1 MYTSQGNRHQITIDG
16 KTFWVDSNQ
25 EEALILWLE
34 ENGFHD
40 RWRHIYYGLKVNGS
54 HYTPDLELSVQLSDN
69 MTHRAIVESKP
80 TIKHFNGY
88 IGRRMRGIARFY
100 FTDLLLLYVHDADKW
115 YRIDIKTGELSEF
128 GVPTPGE
135 IPINKLYKPWTKK
148 APNIHYHRYRQR
160 LELGKMMI
168 LAVIDAIE
176 KGTQATVRA
185 LITPSR
191 KRRRRRKR

>member
-1 MYTSQGNRHQITIDG
+1 MYTSHGNRHQVTIDG

-25 EEALILWLE
+25 EETLILWLE

-40 RWRHIYYGLKVNGS
+40 RWRHIDYGLKVNTS

-88 IGRRMRGIARFY
+88 IGRRMRGIAKFY
-100 FTDLLLLYVHDADKW
+100 ATDLLLLCVHDVDKW

-135 IPINKLYKPWTKK
+135 ILINKLYKPWTKK
-148 APNIHYHRYRQR
+148 APNVYYHRYRQR
-160 LELGKMMI
+160 LELGKMAT
-168 LAVIDAIE
+168 LFVIDAIE
-176 KGTQATVRA
+176 SGLKS
-185 LITPSR
+185 LFTPPKR
-191 KRRRRRKR
+191 KRHGRGRKRKR